1 MEGPATFKFN
11 ENELKE
17 LQQRFSVQNFDK
29 LREIFHQALQKGILF
44 LKQQID
50 ENLQQVYVKRHKGL
64 GHTAVDYSA
73 DGMRARARIGSVKYS
88 GDYPQGV
95 GKTDY
100 RVRWFEYG
108 TKERYVKRH
117 KEYVS
122 GKEASNHSHHKKVVF
137 SGGIYRG
144 KMPVRPFF
152 NPTVSSNIEKAM
164 QITTDDV
171 MEKLKMNFL
180 GQKG

>member
-64 GHTAVDYSA
+64 
-73 DGMRARARIGSVKYS
+73 
-88 GDYPQGV
+88 
-95 GKTDY
+95 
-100 RVRWFEYG
+100 
-108 TKERYVKRH
+108 
-117 KEYVS
+117 
-122 GKEASNHSHHKKVVF
+122 
-137 SGGIYRG
+137 
-144 KMPVRPFF
+144 
-152 NPTVSSNIEKAM
+152 
-164 QITTDDV
+164 
-171 MEKLKMNFL
+171 
-180 GQKG
+180 